1 MRHCANA
8 KRRVRRRNVGRV
20 MDDDFY
26 SEYLLVETAHC
37 ALPDLGLAAMAA
49 GVVVVALALIGV
61 GAMWVMGKL
70 RTW

>member
-1 MRHCANA
+1 
-8 KRRVRRRNVGRV
+8 